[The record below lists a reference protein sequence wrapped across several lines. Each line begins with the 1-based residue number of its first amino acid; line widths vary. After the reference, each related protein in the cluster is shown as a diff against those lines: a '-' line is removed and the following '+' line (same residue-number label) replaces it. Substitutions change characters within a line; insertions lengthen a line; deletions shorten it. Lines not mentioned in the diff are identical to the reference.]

1 MKIIINENEKN
12 QISSKHEEFDSDILL
27 FLMRRIKV
35 EEKKLNWSNFET
47 EEEPL
52 KVIEY
57 TFEGF
62 PGYGFNSYRTKK
74 EMMNIILSLLVE
86 ETDLIGDDFFELPDQ
101 HPKKQKI
108 IKTIRKFL
116 NNVLKNQKKRITFV
130 YY

>member
-62 PGYGFNSYRTKK
+62 PGYGFNSYRTLS
-74 EMMNIILSLLVE
+74 IILRSYCVNIYIS
-86 ETDLIGDDFFELPDQ
+86 TCC
-101 HPKKQKI
+101 
-108 IKTIRKFL
+108 
-116 NNVLKNQKKRITFV
+116 
-130 YY
+130 

>member
-1 MKIIINENEKN
+1 MRIIINENEKN

-74 EMMNIILSLLVE
+74 EMMNNILSLLVE

-116 NNVLKNQKKRITFV
+116 NNVLKN
-130 YY
+130 

>member
-1 MKIIINENEKN
+1 MKIIINENEKG
-12 QISSKHEEFDSDILL
+12 QISSKHEEFDPNILF

-74 EMMNIILSLLVE
+74 EMINNILSLLVE
-86 ETDLIGDDFFELPDQ
+86 KTDLISDDFFELPNQ
-101 HPKKQKI
+101 NPEKQKV

-116 NNVLKNQKKRITFV
+116 NNVLKN
-130 YY
+130 

>member
-35 EEKKLNWSNFET
+35 EEKKLNWFT

-74 EMMNIILSLLVE
+74 EMMNNILSLLVE
-86 ETDLIGDDFFELPDQ
+86 ETDLIGDDFFEFPDQ
-101 HPKKQKI
+101 NPKKQKV

-116 NNVLKNQKKRITFV
+116 NNILVN
-130 YY
+130 